1 MTATA
6 RIDAA
11 GNSSVPDMAEAIPSG
26 VCPETADRVFITVA
40 TTALPSTEHTYRVA
54 L

>member
-1 MTATA
+1 MTPTA

-11 GNSSVPDMAEAIPSG
+11 GSSSVPDMAEAIPSG
-26 VCPETADRVFITVA
+26 VCGEVASRVLITVA
-40 TTALPSTEHTYRVA
+40 TTALPSTEPTCRVA